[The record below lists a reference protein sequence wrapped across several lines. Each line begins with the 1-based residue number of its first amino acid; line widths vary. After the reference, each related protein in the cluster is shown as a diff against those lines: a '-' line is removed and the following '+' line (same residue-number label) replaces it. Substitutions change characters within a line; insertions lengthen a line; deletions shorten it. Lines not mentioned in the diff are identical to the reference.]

1 MSKYWLTH
9 FSSYNTCLLGFRSSQ
24 CENLLFSLCFVAFI
38 IFFIILPILSARFRY
53 VLINL
58 RFWNFT
64 HLFRWFWLGSPRS
77 CFFKFLSLFSR
88 RCSFVSNHILLI
100 LQLFEVRF
108 WCGFR
113 QSLSH
118 QERNE
123 MASYI
128 IITRMIVFRPLAVEC
143 SSLVKTRKLQSVT

>member
-1 MSKYWLTH
+1 MFK
-9 FSSYNTCLLGFRSSQ
+9 
-24 CENLLFSLCFVAFI
+24 
-38 IFFIILPILSARFRY
+38 
-53 VLINL
+53 
-58 RFWNFT
+58 
-64 HLFRWFWLGSPRS
+64 WFWLDSPRS

-100 LQLFEVRF
+100 LQLSEVWF

-128 IITRMIVFRPLAVEC
+128 TIARQIVFRPLAVEC
-143 SSLVKTRKLQSVT
+143 SSLVKTRKLQGETKTTFILVFNKLEEIWLLWIIRYAYTHKIYTITISRNTYFTGDRKSNFTKIVQM